1 VTGLDRFL
9 QRWRVRVAL
18 AHLPPGAD
26 LLDVGCYD
34 GALVSRALAL
44 PKDRRPR
51 RAVGIDP
58 AAPGDFPG
66 LDIRRA
72 NLTSAGFRDA
82 EFTCVALL
90 AVLEHV
96 PDAPAFARDLAR
108 VLAPGGRL
116 IITVP
121 SPRVD
126 AILAV
131 LRAVRLV
138 HGMSLEQ
145 HHGYDPRRTSAV
157 FEGAGF
163 RLATHRTFQL
173 GLNNLFVFEK
183 R

>member
-18 AHLPPGAD
+18 SHLPPGAD

-34 GALVSRALAL
+34 GVLMSSALAL
-44 PKDRRPR
+44 LEGRRPR

-58 AAPGDFPG
+58 IAPEGVTG

-72 NLTSAGFRDA
+72 DLTSAGLRDG
-82 EFTCVALL
+82 EFSCVTLL

-108 VLAPGGRL
+108 VLAPGGRV

-131 LRAVRLV
+131 LGALRLV

-145 HHGYDPRRTSAV
+145 HHGYDPRRTNAV

-163 RLATHRTFQL
+163 RLIKHRTFQL
-173 GLNNLFVFEK
+173 GFNNLFVFEK